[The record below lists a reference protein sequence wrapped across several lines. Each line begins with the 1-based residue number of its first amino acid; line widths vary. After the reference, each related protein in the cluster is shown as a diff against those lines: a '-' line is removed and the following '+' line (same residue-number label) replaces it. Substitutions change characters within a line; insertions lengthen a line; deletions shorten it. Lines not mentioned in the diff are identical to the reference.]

1 MTILATDV
9 FQLPPQ
15 DKLAKPHR
23 GRAPLVFRSGTSAI
37 RSAAGPDQ
45 KGSRRA
51 RVDQPG
57 GLQPMGHDCRMGRL
71 H

>member
-15 DKLAKPHR
+15 EQLARPHR
-23 GRAPLVFRSGTSAI
+23 VRAPLGFRSGTSVI

-45 KGSRRA
+45 KGA
-51 RVDQPG
+51 AA
-57 GLQPMGHDCRMGRL
+57 
-71 H
+71 